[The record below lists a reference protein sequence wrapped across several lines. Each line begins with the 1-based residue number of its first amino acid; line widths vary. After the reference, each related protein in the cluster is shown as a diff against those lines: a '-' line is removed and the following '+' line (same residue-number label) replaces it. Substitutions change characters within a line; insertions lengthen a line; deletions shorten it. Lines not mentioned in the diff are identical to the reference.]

1 MSSQL
6 RKLSY
11 KIINSTTKLLPAWKA
26 ALDDARMAVR
36 NMLHDVATPWNSTF
50 DMLEFA
56 LQYQKPLRRITGQ
69 LCDVLKVLK
78 DATLFFSRGTPN
90 LATVIPAMDH
100 IDSKFAT
107 DALNMAFKPS
117 IHSSL
122 FLAKKTLNRYYDMTD
137 HSEVCHIAMVLH
149 PRYKLSYFRN
159 AGWDSEWIEAV

>member
-56 LQYQKPLRRITGQ
+56 LQYQKPLRRFVGDPDLKLGQ
-69 LCDVLKVLK
+69 YALT
-78 DATLFFSRGTPN
+78 AT
-90 LATVIPAMDH
+90 
-100 IDSKFAT
+100 
-107 DALNMAFKPS
+107 
-117 IHSSL
+117 
-122 FLAKKTLNRYYDMTD
+122 
-137 HSEVCHIAMVLH
+137 E
-149 PRYKLSYFRN
+149 
-159 AGWDSEWIEAV
+159 